1 MKKKGFKAH
10 KIYFYRKRK
19 SLNSFIP
26 TLFPMKIISADVREK
41 ASSTPWSSYKIQ
53 LRKPAYSTGLK
64 IITPKQISQN
74 LTMSLA
80 QAKAD
85 NTSKKL

>member
-26 TLFPMKIISADVREK
+26 TLFPMKIISADIREK
-41 ASSTPWSSYKIQ
+41 ASSTPWSSYKI
-53 LRKPAYSTGLK
+53 
-64 IITPKQISQN
+64 
-74 LTMSLA
+74 
-80 QAKAD
+80 
-85 NTSKKL
+85 